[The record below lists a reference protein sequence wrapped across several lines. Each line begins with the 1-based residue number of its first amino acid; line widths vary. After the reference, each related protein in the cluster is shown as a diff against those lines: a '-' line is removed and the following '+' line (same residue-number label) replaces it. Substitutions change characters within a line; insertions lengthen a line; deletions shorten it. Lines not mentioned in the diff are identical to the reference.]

1 MGEGTQEQTQGKGI
15 NLLSKWLAGLGGVR
29 CADKLDNSKG
39 GGGLGVTAPTPR
51 QQILITLSGS
61 LEGLPWGTPGGS
73 PLGVSRVAGTNARL
87 PSAPR

>member
-39 GGGLGVTAPTPR
+39 GGGAGSYSPHPQTADTDNP
-51 QQILITLSGS
+51 
-61 LEGLPWGTPGGS
+61 
-73 PLGVSRVAGTNARL
+73 VRL
-87 PSAPR
+87 P